1 MSPLTDQPTPQA
13 QFSLYDIT
21 DPAPANPFLA
31 SFDSMTGGDQ
41 SISMVTYNVIDE
53 KGMVTTRVMPGQTT
67 FEPVA
72 LLRAVDASSV
82 DMYNLLADAILG
94 KCMRKN
100 YSVSMNDSQGNP
112 VAWWDLINALPIK
125 LDGFSFNGKIAGPD
139 GTGVYYT
146 DFEIYFQAESIIFRV
161 PA

>member
-1 MSPLTDQPTPQA
+1 MSPLTDQPTPAA
-13 QFSLYDIT
+13 QYSLYDLL
-21 DPAPANPFLA
+21 NPSPKTPYLA
-31 SFDSMTGGDQ
+31 SFDALTGGDQ

-72 LLRAVDASSV
+72 LLRPVDASSV
-82 DMYNLLADAILG
+82 GMYKLLAEAILG
-94 KCMRKN
+94 KCIRKN

-112 VAWWDLINALPIK
+112 AAWWNLYNALPTK
-125 LDGFSFNGKIAGPD
+125 LDGFSFNGRIAGPD

-146 DFEIYFQAESIIFRV
+146 DFEIYFQAESIEFVV
-161 PA
+161 PS